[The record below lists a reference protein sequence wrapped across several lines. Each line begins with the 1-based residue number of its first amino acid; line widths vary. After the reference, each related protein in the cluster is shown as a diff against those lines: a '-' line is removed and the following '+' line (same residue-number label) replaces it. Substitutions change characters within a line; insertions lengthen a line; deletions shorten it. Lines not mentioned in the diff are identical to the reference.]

1 MSVSSVRVQV
11 GGPHVFY
18 SHKVMDR
25 LVLST
30 ARLMVREMSP
40 SDLLPL
46 AAILQDD
53 GVMYAYGGA
62 FSAAETEAWLDKQLR
77 RYAELGFGLW
87 AVCLNDTGEMI
98 GQCGITMQEYNDLTV
113 PEIGYLFA
121 RRHWH
126 NGYAAEAAM
135 ACRCYGMANLH
146 FNRLYSIIRITN
158 VASQKVAFRI
168 GMRPE
173 GTIVR
178 HYRGQY
184 MRHIVFSAGID

>member
-1 MSVSSVRVQV
+1 
-11 GGPHVFY
+11 
-18 SHKVMDR
+18 
-25 LVLST
+25 
-30 ARLMVREMSP
+30 
-40 SDLLPL
+40 
-46 AAILQDD
+46 
-53 GVMYAYGGA
+53 
-62 FSAAETEAWLDKQLR
+62 
-77 RYAELGFGLW
+77 
-87 AVCLNDTGEMI
+87 MI

-121 RRHWH
+121 RGHWH

-135 ACRCYGMANLH
+135 ACRCYGMTNLH

>member
-1 MSVSSVRVQV
+1 M
-11 GGPHVFY
+11 
-18 SHKVMDR
+18 
-25 LVLST
+25 ST

-113 PEIGYLFA
+113 
-121 RRHWH
+121 RR
-126 NGYAAEAAM
+126 
-135 ACRCYGMANLH
+135 
-146 FNRLYSIIRITN
+146 
-158 VASQKVAFRI
+158 
-168 GMRPE
+168 
-173 GTIVR
+173 
-178 HYRGQY
+178 
-184 MRHIVFSAGID
+184 

>member
-1 MSVSSVRVQV
+1 M
-11 GGPHVFY
+11 
-18 SHKVMDR
+18 
-25 LVLST
+25 ST

-40 SDLLPL
+40 SDLLQL

-77 RYAELGFGLW
+77 RHAELGFGLW

-146 FNRLYSIIRITN
+146 FNRLYSIIRVTN

-184 MRHIVFSAGID
+184 MRHIVFSVGID

>member
-1 MSVSSVRVQV
+1 
-11 GGPHVFY
+11 
-18 SHKVMDR
+18 
-25 LVLST
+25 
-30 ARLMVREMSP
+30 
-40 SDLLPL
+40 
-46 AAILQDD
+46 
-53 GVMYAYGGA
+53 
-62 FSAAETEAWLDKQLR
+62 
-77 RYAELGFGLW
+77 
-87 AVCLNDTGEMI
+87 MI

-121 RRHWH
+121 RGHWH

-146 FNRLYSIIRITN
+146 FNRLYSIIRVTN

-184 MRHIVFSAGID
+184 MRHIVFSADID